1 MVLKMYKHIYTK
13 YTFLACL
20 CFVIQ
25 STQTSHH
32 ATSRNLKT
40 KPDIQLLI
48 RNEAWI
54 FFLIFIFCCSMFI
67 IIENSSYI
75 FDSSENLSCLHM
87 HFLVFIIHTCS
98 DCNSTGSWRQ
108 HTANLLDR
116 IDVRHLKSV
125 TVRPAFKRT
134 KSRSEEQRDII
145 MIMNGFAQPTRTYRA
160 GWPVG
165 LTLKSNSVARVF
177 IFSYGCCWA
186 CCPPMHGQAHR
197 EHSCYSRWHYA
208 PDYKPFE
215 FTHLHQ
221 SSSALK
227 DILPRI
233 ILTFYNITSSFI

>member
-1 MVLKMYKHIYTK
+1 MSLG
-13 YTFLACL
+13 F
-20 CFVIQ
+20 FFF
-25 STQTSHH
+25 
-32 ATSRNLKT
+32 
-40 KPDIQLLI
+40 
-48 RNEAWI
+48 
-54 FFLIFIFCCSMFI
+54 FFLQYVYYHR
-67 IIENSSYI
+67 EQQN
-75 FDSSENLSCLHM
+75 SSENLSCLHM

-98 DCNSTGSWRQ
+98 DCNSTGFWRQ

-125 TVRPAFKRT
+125 TVSPAFKRT
-134 KSRSEEQRDII
+134 KRKSEEQRDII

-165 LTLKSNSVARVF
+165 LTLKSNSTARVF

-197 EHSCYSRWHYA
+197 GHSCYSRWHYA

-221 SSSALK
+221 SSSALE
-227 DILPRI
+227 DILPRVI
-233 ILTFYNITSSFI
+233 PIFYNITSSFI